1 MGPLFLL
8 SIAGAALA
16 FPQAHSFLSRRQ
28 SVPAVLPGG
37 WTSQG
42 CYTDEPGARTL
53 TGASYSSGDA
63 MTVESC
69 ISFCSDASFPLA
81 GVEFSRE
88 CFCGYA
94 VQSPGAPAAL
104 SECNYACTGDSSQSC
119 GGAGRLNLFASGSS
133 APSVPQTVAEDWEYQ
148 GCYTDSVSDR
158 TLSHSHHVEG
168 GMTIESC
175 VAFCSANE
183 FSFAGL
189 EFGDECFCGNSIGS
203 STKKSDSECTM
214 VCTGNSAEFCGG
226 RDRLTLYSTSGAEEP
241 PTEEPP
247 TPTCISTN
255 VARFN
260 PLAVFKAPPPSG
272 PLSRSI
278 GMINVN
284 TVPHVS
290 YGLLSSAGT
299 GGWLYYAL
307 QNGAIYPKAVVPF
320 PAPVSFSLVPGYSPI
335 FVSTQIPPPAYS
347 GFCSMVNPSG
357 GPPLLAAN
365 LRADL
370 WSLCSNTTAGG
381 RNDLVYSPQA
391 NHPHYNLLD
400 CLGVNVYM
408 VPA

>member
-8 SIAGAALA
+8 SFVSATLA
-16 FPQAHSFLSRRQ
+16 SPQAHQYLNRRQ
-28 SVPAVLPGG
+28 NIPAALPEG
-37 WTSQG
+37 WSSQG

-69 ISFCSDASFPLA
+69 ISFCSDANFPLA

-94 VQSPGAPAAL
+94 VQSPGAPTGL
-104 SECNYACTGDSSQSC
+104 SECSYACTGDSAQSC
-119 GGAGRLNLFASGSS
+119 GGAGRLNLFASGAS
-133 APSVPQTVAEDWEYQ
+133 APSVPQTVAEDWDYQ

-158 TLSHSHHVEG
+158 TLSHSHHVDG
-168 GMTIESC
+168 GITIESC
-175 VAFCSANE
+175 VAFCSTNG

-189 EFGDECFCGNSIGS
+189 EFGDECFCGNSIGA
-203 STKKSDSECTM
+203 STKKSDSECAM
-214 VCTGNSAEFCGG
+214 VCSGNLAEFCGG
-226 RDRLTLYSTSGAEEP
+226 RDRLTLYSTGDAEEP
-241 PTEEPP
+241 PEEPP

-260 PLAVFKAPPPSG
+260 PLAVFKTPPPAG
-272 PLSRSI
+272 PLSRPI

-290 YGLLSSAGT
+290 YGLLSSAGS

-307 QNGAIYPKAVVPF
+307 QNGAIYPKTTIPF
-320 PAPVSFSLVPGYSPI
+320 PAPVSFSVVPGYSPI

-347 GFCSMVNPSG
+347 GFCSMANPSG

-365 LRADL
+365 LRPDL

-391 NHPHYNLLD
+391 NHPHYNLAT
-400 CLGVNVYM
+400 CLAVNIHM